1 MDYSDVGQEQQAPSF
16 VNMDAERAVLG
27 AALIDDDTAL
37 RLSALVDAGDYYSER
52 HKWIHD
58 AVCRLSASG
67 VNVDML
73 TLADE
78 LQRTG
83 KLDGVGGHYYL
94 SQLDAPMSRN
104 VEHYAA
110 IIKRQA
116 WLRKAI
122 GSFTAVIQT
131 AYNEQNPDIVFAMA
145 QETLQALRLA
155 PKKSHVMTWEDSFA
169 ETLNMLE
176 GFERGE
182 VERMRWPWRTWNE
195 HIDPPEPGLVVELAA
210 DTGVGKC
217 LARGTKIV
225 MYDGTLKA
233 VEDVVIGDQLM
244 GPDSKPRTV
253 KALGSGIDQM
263 YWIRQNTGIDYR
275 VNAYHILSLW
285 EYERSCVNG
294 KTVWTP
300 HYTEKTV
307 QELLDMPEWKV
318 GHRFKG
324 HKAAVE
330 FPKKDLPL
338 PPYFLG
344 LWLGDGRE
352 INGQVFVADGEVID
366 YLKEY
371 ASTLDLDCRV
381 EPDKEGGTVMKCC
394 ISNGRGG
401 GIHRRGHVPGYVL
414 GQMGLLHNKHIPH
427 DYIATSTEDRLD
439 LLAGLVDSDGH
450 YYEKGNI
457 FEITQK
463 RRELAEQ
470 IKYLADTLGF
480 STSIN
485 AKMATIKERGIAVE
499 VWRVVISGDIERIPT
514 LIERKQ
520 ARPRKM
526 NKDWRKTGI
535 RIEPDAVDEYFGFVI
550 DGDGLFLLEDMTV
563 THNTIYAECM
573 ADFWAKNG
581 VKVGFLHYELNHH
594 IMLQRRLARWTGYPL
609 RTIKA
614 MTKPDE
620 VMNRIMSTSERL
632 DAWRGRVDYGHTAGL
647 DIDQTALEM
656 ARMVELYSTEVFIL
670 DHAKK
675 LHGQTSPRQMRLR
688 MTRTEREGDNIAQFK
703 TACETLGVCG
713 IVLNHY
719 NKSGKALGKEASR
732 NDIAGSGEQ
741 SDLVN
746 VIILIDREE
755 AQANEYDPDSGEL
768 VTKIGQMSA
777 VVRCKVAK
785 QTMGPEG
792 ETFYQWMQAAQFAVV
807 DREFTNGLDPD
818 A

>member
-27 AALIDDDTAL
+27 AALVDDDTAL

-58 AVCRLSASG
+58 AVCRLSGSG

-78 LQRTG
+78 LQRVG
-83 KLDGVGGHYYL
+83 KLESIGGHYYL
-94 SQLDAPMSRN
+94 SQLDAPLSRN

-110 IIKRQA
+110 IVKRQA

-122 GSFTAVIQT
+122 GSFTAVIET

-145 QETLQALRLA
+145 QETLQTLRLA
-155 PKKSHVMTWEDSFA
+155 PKKSHVMTWEDSFS

-176 GFERGE
+176 GFERGD

-195 HIDPPEPGLVVELAA
+195 YIDPPEPGLVVELAA
-210 DTGVGKC
+210 DTGVGK
-217 LARGTKIV
+217 
-225 MYDGTLKA
+225 
-233 VEDVVIGDQLM
+233 
-244 GPDSKPRTV
+244 
-253 KALGSGIDQM
+253 
-263 YWIRQNTGIDYR
+263 
-275 VNAYHILSLW
+275 
-285 EYERSCVNG
+285 
-294 KTVWTP
+294 
-300 HYTEKTV
+300 
-307 QELLDMPEWKV
+307 
-318 GHRFKG
+318 
-324 HKAAVE
+324 
-330 FPKKDLPL
+330 
-338 PPYFLG
+338 
-344 LWLGDGRE
+344 
-352 INGQVFVADGEVID
+352 
-366 YLKEY
+366 
-371 ASTLDLDCRV
+371 
-381 EPDKEGGTVMKCC
+381 
-394 ISNGRGG
+394 
-401 GIHRRGHVPGYVL
+401 
-414 GQMGLLHNKHIPH
+414 
-427 DYIATSTEDRLD
+427 
-439 LLAGLVDSDGH
+439 
-450 YYEKGNI
+450 
-457 FEITQK
+457 
-463 RRELAEQ
+463 
-470 IKYLADTLGF
+470 
-480 STSIN
+480 
-485 AKMATIKERGIAVE
+485 
-499 VWRVVISGDIERIPT
+499 
-514 LIERKQ
+514 
-520 ARPRKM
+520 
-526 NKDWRKTGI
+526 
-535 RIEPDAVDEYFGFVI
+535 
-550 DGDGLFLLEDMTV
+550 
-563 THNTIYAECM
+563 TIYAECM
-573 ADFWAKNG
+573 GDFWAKNG
-581 VKVGFLHYELNHH
+581 VNVGMMHFELNHH

-620 VMNRIMSTSERL
+620 VMDRIMSTSERL
-632 DAWRGRVDYGHTAGL
+632 DAWRGRVDYAHTAGM

-656 ARMVELYSTEVFIL
+656 ARMVELYGTEVFIL

-688 MTRTEREGDNIAQFK
+688 MNRTEREGDNIAQFK

-719 NKSGKALGKEASR
+719 NKSGKIAGKEASR

-746 VIILIDREE
+746 VIVLIDREE

-792 ETFYQWMQAAQFAVV
+792 ETFHQWMQAAQFSVV